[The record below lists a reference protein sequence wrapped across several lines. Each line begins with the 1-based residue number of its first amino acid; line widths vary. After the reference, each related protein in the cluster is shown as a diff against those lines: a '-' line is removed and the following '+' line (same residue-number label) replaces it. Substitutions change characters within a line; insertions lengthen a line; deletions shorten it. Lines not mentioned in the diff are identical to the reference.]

1 MICEKCNTE
10 MTYFKNGQSQG
21 WTCPNCGNGLVTS
34 FVDDIQL
41 DENIYTVTLLPNVNP
56 PTAALKAVSK
66 ITGLNILDSKKLS
79 LEGGELVKGRAH
91 KISDSI
97 NQIKTAGLLFKISPE
112 YPYDI

>member
-34 FVDDIQL
+34 FVDDMQL
-41 DENIYTVTLLPNVNP
+41 DENTYTVTLLPNVSP
-56 PTAALKAVSK
+56 SASALKVVSK
-66 ITGLNILDSKKLS
+66 VSGLNILESKKLS
-79 LEGGELVKGRAH
+79 LEGGELIKGRAH

-97 NQIKTAGLLFKISPE
+97 NQIKTVGLLFKISPE